1 MLEQMT
7 GYQCQNAKA
16 FDPTQTQQEPENVMT
31 ESLPPDSL
39 PPVLRTARLA
49 LRPFASTDA
58 GNLLRVFADP
68 EVVRYWST
76 GAWTD
81 IAQAEA
87 MIAEAQQAYRDGG
100 LYRYAIALLDTDQLI
115 GICNLRGF
123 FEQNRRCELGYALAR
138 GHWGRGYAAE
148 ALEALLGHAFHELDI
163 NRIEAD
169 IDPRNEASAR
179 LLEKLG
185 FRREGYMPERWI
197 VHGEKA
203 DTAFYGLLRRY
214 WNEHESSRSSV
225 HATG

>member
-1 MLEQMT
+1 MS
-7 GYQCQNAKA
+7 A
-16 FDPTQTQQEPENVMT
+16 
-31 ESLPPDSL
+31 SLPPVSL

-49 LRPFASTDA
+49 LRPFSDA
-58 GNLLRVFADP
+58 DAVDLLGIFGDP

-76 GAWTD
+76 GAWTG

-87 MIAEAQQAYRDGG
+87 MIAEARQAYRDGG
-100 LYRYAIALLDTDQLI
+100 LYRYAIALRETDRLI
-115 GICNLRGF
+115 GVCNLRGF
-123 FEQNRRCELGYALAR
+123 FDQNRRCELGYALAR
-138 GHWGRGYAAE
+138 DHWGQGYAGE
-148 ALEALLGHAFHELDI
+148 ALEALLGHAFHVLDL

-185 FRREGYMPERWI
+185 FRREGTMPERWI

-214 WNEHESSRSSV
+214 WDERGTSERPSV
-225 HATG
+225 RPPTLPLEP

>member
-1 MLEQMT
+1 MS
-7 GYQCQNAKA
+7 A
-16 FDPTQTQQEPENVMT
+16 
-31 ESLPPDSL
+31 SLPPVAL

-49 LRPFASTDA
+49 LRPFSDA
-58 GNLLRVFADP
+58 DAADLLGIFGDP

-76 GAWTD
+76 GAWTG

-87 MIAEAQQAYRDGG
+87 MIAEARQAYRDGG
-100 LYRYAIALLDTDQLI
+100 LYRYAIALRETDRLI
-115 GICNLRGF
+115 GVCNLRGF
-123 FEQNRRCELGYALAR
+123 FDQNRRCELGYALAR
-138 GHWGRGYAAE
+138 DHWGQGYAGE
-148 ALEALLGHAFHELDI
+148 ALEALLGHAFHVLDL

-214 WNEHESSRSSV
+214 WDERGTSERRSV
-225 HATG
+225 RPPTLPLEP

>member
-1 MLEQMT
+1 M
-7 GYQCQNAKA
+7 
-16 FDPTQTQQEPENVMT
+16 
-31 ESLPPDSL
+31 PDFL
-39 PPVLRTARLA
+39 PPVLRTTRLV
-49 LRPFASTDA
+49 LRPFERHDA
-58 GNLLRVFADP
+58 EDLLGVFADP
-68 EVVRYWST
+68 EVVRYWSS

-87 MIAEAQQAYRDGG
+87 MIAEALQGYREGG
-100 LYRYAIALLDTDQLI
+100 ILRYAIALLDSDRLV

-138 GHWGRGYAAE
+138 EHWGRGYAAE
-148 ALEALLGHAFHELDI
+148 ALEALLGHAFHELDL

-169 IDPRNEASAR
+169 IDPRNDASAR
-179 LLEKLG
+179 LLERLG

-214 WNEHESSRSSV
+214 WDERAAIRSSA
-225 HATG
+225 HAAA

>member
-1 MLEQMT
+1 M
-7 GYQCQNAKA
+7 
-16 FDPTQTQQEPENVMT
+16 
-31 ESLPPDSL
+31 PPI
-39 PPVLRTARLA
+39 LRTGRLV
-49 LRPFASTDA
+49 LRPFENDDA
-58 GNLLRVFADP
+58 ADLLRVFAEPD
-68 EVVRYWST
+68 VVRYWSS

-87 MIAEAQQAYRDGG
+87 MIAEARQAYRDGG
-100 LYRYAIALLDTDQLI
+100 LARYAIALADTNRLI

-123 FEQNRRCELGYALAR
+123 FEQNRRCELGYALGRAY
-138 GHWGRGYAAE
+138 WGQGFAAE
-148 ALEALLGHAFHELDI
+148 ALEALLGHAFYVLDI

-214 WNEHESSRSSV
+214 WDERARFHSSA

>member
-1 MLEQMT
+1 M
-7 GYQCQNAKA
+7 
-16 FDPTQTQQEPENVMT
+16 
-31 ESLPPDSL
+31 PPI
-39 PPVLRTARLA
+39 LRTGRLI
-49 LRPFASTDA
+49 LRPFENDDA
-58 GNLLRVFADP
+58 ADLLRVFAEPD
-68 EVVRYWST
+68 VVRYWSS

-87 MIAEAQQAYRDGG
+87 MIAEARQAYRDGG
-100 LYRYAIALLDTDQLI
+100 LARYAIALVGTNRLI

-123 FEQNRRCELGYALAR
+123 FEQNRRCELGYALGRAY
-138 GHWGRGYAAE
+138 WGQGYAAE
-148 ALEALLGHAFHELDI
+148 ALEGLLDHAFHVLDI

-185 FRREGYMPERWI
+185 FRQEGYMPERWI

-214 WNEHESSRSSV
+214 WDERTALPSSA

>member
-1 MLEQMT
+1 M
-7 GYQCQNAKA
+7 
-16 FDPTQTQQEPENVMT
+16 
-31 ESLPPDSL
+31 PPI
-39 PPVLRTARLA
+39 LRTGRLV
-49 LRPFASTDA
+49 LRPFENDDA
-58 GNLLRVFADP
+58 ADLLRVFAEPD
-68 EVVRYWST
+68 VVRYWSS

-87 MIAEAQQAYRDGG
+87 MIAEARQAYRDGG
-100 LYRYAIALLDTDQLI
+100 LARYAIALADTNRLI

-123 FEQNRRCELGYALAR
+123 FEQNRRCELGYALGRAY
-138 GHWGRGYAAE
+138 WGQGFAAE
-148 ALEALLGHAFHELDI
+148 ALEALLDHAFHVLDI

-185 FRREGYMPERWI
+185 FRKEGYMPERWI

-214 WNEHESSRSSV
+214 WEERTALRSSA

>member
-1 MLEQMT
+1 M
-7 GYQCQNAKA
+7 
-16 FDPTQTQQEPENVMT
+16 
-31 ESLPPDSL
+31 PPI
-39 PPVLRTARLA
+39 LRTGRLV
-49 LRPFASTDA
+49 LRPFENEDA
-58 GNLLRVFADP
+58 ADLLRVFAEP
-68 EVVRYWST
+68 EVVRYWSS

-87 MIAEAQQAYRDGG
+87 MIAEARQAYRDGG
-100 LYRYAIALLDTDQLI
+100 LARYAIALADTNRLI

-123 FEQNRRCELGYALAR
+123 FEQNRRCELGYALGRAY
-138 GHWGRGYAAE
+138 WGQGFAAE
-148 ALEALLGHAFHELDI
+148 ALEALLDHAFHVLDI

-214 WNEHESSRSSV
+214 WDERAAIHSSA

>member
-1 MLEQMT
+1 MS
-7 GYQCQNAKA
+7 
-16 FDPTQTQQEPENVMT
+16 DH
-31 ESLPPDSL
+31 L
-39 PPVLRTARLA
+39 PPVLRTARLV
-49 LRPFASTDA
+49 LRPFDSQDA
-58 GNLLRVFADP
+58 DDLLGVFADP
-68 EVVRYWST
+68 EVVRYWSN

-87 MIAEAQQAYRDGG
+87 MIAEAQQAYLDGG
-100 LYRYAIALLDTDQLI
+100 LYRYAIALRETDRLI

-123 FEQNRRCELGYALAR
+123 FAQNRRCELGYALAR
-138 GHWGRGYAAE
+138 AHWGRGYAAE

-179 LLEKLG
+179 LLERLG

-214 WNEHESSRSSV
+214 WDERAAIRSSA
-225 HATG
+225 HAAG

>member
-1 MLEQMT
+1 M
-7 GYQCQNAKA
+7 
-16 FDPTQTQQEPENVMT
+16 
-31 ESLPPDSL
+31 PPI
-39 PPVLRTARLA
+39 LRTGRLV
-49 LRPFASTDA
+49 LRPFENEDA
-58 GNLLRVFADP
+58 ADLLRVFAEPD
-68 EVVRYWST
+68 VVRYWSS

-87 MIAEAQQAYRDGG
+87 MIAEARQAYRDGG
-100 LYRYAIALLDTDQLI
+100 LARYAIALADTNRLI

-123 FEQNRRCELGYALAR
+123 FEQNRRCELGYALGRA
-138 GHWGRGYAAE
+138 HWGQGFAAE
-148 ALEALLGHAFHELDI
+148 ALEALLDHAFHVLDI

-214 WNEHESSRSSV
+214 WDERAAIHSSA

>member
-1 MLEQMT
+1 M
-7 GYQCQNAKA
+7 
-16 FDPTQTQQEPENVMT
+16 
-31 ESLPPDSL
+31 PPI
-39 PPVLRTARLA
+39 LRTGRLV
-49 LRPFASTDA
+49 LRPFENDDA
-58 GNLLRVFADP
+58 ADLLRVFAEPD
-68 EVVRYWST
+68 VVRYWSS

-87 MIAEAQQAYRDGG
+87 MIAEARQAYRDGG
-100 LYRYAIALLDTDQLI
+100 LARYAIALAGTNRLI

-123 FEQNRRCELGYALAR
+123 FEQNRRCELGYALGRAY
-138 GHWGRGYAAE
+138 WGQGYAAE
-148 ALEALLGHAFHELDI
+148 ALEALLGHAFHVLDI

-185 FRREGYMPERWI
+185 FRQEGYMPERWI

-214 WNEHESSRSSV
+214 WDERTALRSSA

>member
-1 MLEQMT
+1 M
-7 GYQCQNAKA
+7 
-16 FDPTQTQQEPENVMT
+16 
-31 ESLPPDSL
+31 PPI
-39 PPVLRTARLA
+39 LRTSRLV
-49 LRPFASTDA
+49 LRPFENDDA
-58 GNLLRVFADP
+58 ADLLRVFAEPD
-68 EVVRYWST
+68 VVRYWSS

-87 MIAEAQQAYRDGG
+87 MIAEARQAYRDGG
-100 LYRYAIALLDTDQLI
+100 LARYAIALAGTNRLI

-123 FEQNRRCELGYALAR
+123 FEQNRRCELGYALGSA
-138 GHWGRGYAAE
+138 HWGQGFAAE
-148 ALEALLGHAFHELDI
+148 ALEVLLDHAFHVLDI

-185 FRREGYMPERWI
+185 FRKEGYMPERWI

-214 WNEHESSRSSV
+214 WDERTALHSSA